1 MDKPAIMWHDMP
13 MQIPETLFKNHRY
26 PAAIIQYA
34 VWLYFVFPLSF
45 RDVEL
50 LLHQRGIVVSHEAI
64 RALCCYKFGPYF
76 ARQIRQKRRSATDKW
91 HLDEVFVTINGHR
104 YYLWRAVD
112 SEGMVLDIMLQTRRN
127 AKAAKRFFE
136 AVLGTTTTRP
146 RVIVTDGLRSYNI
159 MSRVLLPDV
168 EHRRSKYLNNRAEN
182 SHQPTRRRERRM
194 QRFKST
200 QQAQLF
206 LSIFD
211 VLYHYFHPK
220 KHKLKADAY
229 RNQLDLRHDT
239 WSQLA
244 S

>member
-1 MDKPAIMWHDMP
+1 MCHDNGMK
-13 MQIPETLFKNHRY
+13 IPDSLFKNHRF
-26 PAAIIQYA
+26 PTEIIQYA

-64 RALCCYKFGPYF
+64 RSWCYKFGPHF
-76 ARQIRQKRRSATDKW
+76 AQQVRQKRRSATDKW
-91 HLDEVFVTINGHR
+91 HLDEVFVTINGQR

-112 SEGMVLDIMLQTRRN
+112 SEGMVLDILMQTRRN
-127 AKAAKRFFE
+127 AQAAKRFFDG
-136 AVLGTTTTRP
+136 VLGKTSTRP
-146 RVIVTDGLRSYNI
+146 RVLVTDGLQSYNVI
-159 MSRVLLPDV
+159 ARDILPNV

-211 VLYHYFHPK
+211 IVYHFFHPK
-220 KHKLKADAY
+220 KHQLTAVNYRWKLDQRCHVWAT
-229 RNQLDLRHDT
+229 LVG
-239 WSQLA
+239 
-244 S
+244 